1 VVIQWSVVLLADTN
15 FLTSILILTSAFSFV
30 TLIIRTLPIEK
41 DKHHASRHAKLTNHK
56 YAHLDTY
63 IQLHTNNTHTLHPTM
78 PRMLDNETS
87 SKNEE
92 EVLRKS
98 LASLDVQR
106 KSMEQEADA
115 IYLELTTP
123 PSEGVEPMG
132 VDTPMIDQE
141 GYPRGD
147 IDVYRARS
155 LRQRFRVLQTDHKA
169 LARNIEG
176 MLLQLAAYKVS
187 SVR

>member
-1 VVIQWSVVLLADTN
+1 
-15 FLTSILILTSAFSFV
+15 
-30 TLIIRTLPIEK
+30 
-41 DKHHASRHAKLTNHK
+41 
-56 YAHLDTY
+56 
-63 IQLHTNNTHTLHPTM
+63 M
-78 PRMLDNETS
+78 PRILDNETS

-106 KSMEQEADA
+106 KSMEQEADV